1 MASTNISANT
11 LLNSYNLFNATDIK
25 SFIIRQL
32 NEADNQVF
40 KDADYLGSNLNA
52 FIDIIAVM
60 LQQILFN
67 FSLNS
72 SETAF
77 STASLYESMSKIVSL
92 LNYKPVGKQT
102 SMLPV
107 RIKAEMPNTN
117 DGSGQLTIPKFMVV
131 NYNSGY
137 VLKNDIITAVNS
149 NQDTV
154 SIDTVLFQGSLRQTD
169 EYTTLGDEFETI
181 LIEDTFI
188 KNGSQFISDNFFV
201 VYVNE
206 SGLPNGEWKEYT
218 ETASIFLENS
228 LSEKYEKTFD
238 EDCNYKFKFG
248 NGIYGKKLPK
258 GAKVVIYYIV
268 SDGESSIVSANTV
281 QEARPD
287 FYKTNKYKE
296 ILASMGANSS
306 IYPEGTTLKVT
317 ATGPSTEISLPESVE
332 SIRKNAPRIFA
343 SQNRLFS
350 TADYKT
356 FIDKNY
362 SAYCKDSVFMTN
374 DEYTSD
380 FLRYYYMLGITAP
393 QKDSRVNLAQVEFMT
408 STNFNNIYA
417 FLVPRVNTLI
427 NGRVP
432 NYINTA
438 LKHEIVNGTRPYQGL
453 NHNLVIMDPIY
464 KAICFGSKA
473 LITDYNEWDERQTRT
488 KIVLIRSKLTKY
500 SYTYMKDYCI
510 ETIKNY
516 FDGLSLGSTVD
527 LAKLTS
533 GIRSI
538 PGLAGFYMW
547 DVNGNYSTELTM
559 YTWNPL
565 YANNDNEVTS
575 QAIKCSPYV
584 YPYFYDLP
592 NLSGMI
598 EVIDEV

>member
-1 MASTNISANT
+1 MASTNISANK
-11 LLNSYNLFNATDIK
+11 LLNTYNLFNATDIK
-25 SFIIRQL
+25 SFIIKQL
-32 NEADNQVF
+32 TEANNPVF

-67 FSLNS
+67 FSLNA

-107 RIKAEMPNTN
+107 RITATLPENSDN
-117 DGSGQLTIPKFMVV
+117 SGQLTIPKFMVV

-137 VLKNDIITAVNS
+137 VLKNDIITAINN
-149 NQDTV
+149 NQETAN
-154 SIDTVLFQGSLRQTD
+154 IDTVLFQGSLRQTN
-169 EYTTLGDEFETI
+169 EYTAIGDEFETI

-188 KNGSQFISDNFFV
+188 KNSDQFISDNFFI

-206 SGLPNGEWKEYT
+206 SGLTNGEWKEYT
-218 ETASIFLENS
+218 ETASIFLES
-228 LSEKYEKTFD
+228 SQAEKYEKTFD
-238 EDCNYKFKFG
+238 EDYNYKFKFG

-268 SDGESSIVSANTV
+268 SDGEASTVSDSTIQA
-281 QEARPD
+281 ARPD
-287 FYKTNKYKE
+287 FYRTNKYNE
-296 ILASMGANSS
+296 ILASMGSS
-306 IYPEGTTLKVT
+306 STIYPDGTTLTVT

-350 TADYKT
+350 LADYKT

-362 SAYCKDSVFMTN
+362 SSYCKDSYFMTN
-374 DEYTSD
+374 DEYVSD
-380 FLRYYYMLGITAP
+380 FLRYYYLLGMSAP
-393 QKDSRVNLAQVEFMT
+393 QKDSSINISQVEFMS

-432 NYINTA
+432 DRINTA
-438 LKHEIVNGTRPYQGL
+438 LKHEIVNGTKPYQGL
-453 NHNLVIMDPIY
+453 NHNLVIMDPVY
-464 KAICFGSKA
+464 KAISFGSSA
-473 LITDYNEWDERQTRT
+473 LTTEFGEWDYRQIST
-488 KIVLIRSKLTKY
+488 KLVLIRSKLTKY
-500 SYTYMKDYCI
+500 SYTYMKDYCVA
-510 ETIKNY
+510 TITQY
-516 FDGLSLGSTVD
+516 FNNLTLGSTVD

-533 GIRSI
+533 AIRSI

-559 YTWNPL
+559 YVWNPH
-565 YANNDNEVTS
+565 YSNQDNGVTT
-575 QAIKCSPYV
+575 QTIKCSAYT
-584 YPYFYDLP
+584 YPYFYDMP
-592 NLSGMI
+592 NLSSMI
-598 EVIDEV
+598 EVIDE